1 MVQRT
6 AVAQRTLQPFKS
18 SFTVADGDAAYN
30 PSAAV
35 AALVEANTAPGIFAL
50 IWQRTVPAQQII
62 RWGYGDPGLQRLVS
76 YNWFAALDAG
86 TGFEDGILRLQIS
99 NATETKNV
107 TLAEFNTS
115 LMHTQTNTSLATAT
129 PTSVNDQIPL
139 PEQVQTAA
147 GEDSLLQLLFKT
159 QTATTTVDQCN
170 FSLGVTIYQ

>member
-1 MVQRT
+1 MTQQIAT
-6 AVAQRTLQPFKS
+6 GARTLQPFKS

-30 PSAAV
+30 TSAEV
-35 AALVEANTAPGIFAL
+35 AALVEANTATGVYAL
-50 IWQRTVPAQQII
+50 IWQHTVPAQQII

-76 YNWFAALDAG
+76 YNWFAAMDAG

-99 NATETKNV
+99 NATETTRK
-107 TLAEFNTS
+107 TLAEFNTT

-129 PTSVNDQIPL
+129 PSSVNDMMPL
-139 PEQVQTAA
+139 PEQIATAA

-170 FSLGVTIYQ
+170 FSIGVTIYQ

>member
-1 MVQRT
+1 MTQQI

-30 PSAAV
+30 TSAEV
-35 AALVEANTAPGIFAL
+35 AALVEANTASGVYAL
-50 IWQRTVPAQQII
+50 IWQHTVPAQQIV

-76 YNWFAALDAG
+76 YNWFAAMDLT

-99 NATETKNV
+99 TATETSRK

-115 LMHTQTNTSLATAT
+115 LMHTQTVTTLATAT
-129 PTSVNDQIPL
+129 PTSVNDMIPL
-139 PEQVQTAA
+139 PEQVATAA

-159 QTATTTVDQCN
+159 QTPTTTVDACN
-170 FSLGVTIYQ
+170 FSIGVTIYQ